1 MDKQFDVYYILRYN
15 PLINFTSGYLLADS
29 NSEVQFDCFK
39 FLLCQFSECSYPLLL
54 IVLMLE
60 LAVSFVME
68 GIFLKCVPDLREIEF
83 SLNNESRSKDMTY
96 QELKEAVQSP
106 GIVYNLYLVN
116 QAVLLIIC
124 PSLDILRQELKQ
136 MDDSLPMPYKERLS
150 KPSDKLRERIEYLS
164 SSLEQAII
172 FSSFT
177 TSISLEKH
185 MKGISFTRLP
195 KIIQDAVEIT
205 RELSID
211 YLLVDSFCIIQGSQK
226 DWEIESARMSEY
238 FGNAQITIAA
248 SSTSNAQAGILAARR
263 GVPEPVKE
271 EIKLGDG
278 TICTVL
284 VQERN
289 NKFGNLD
296 NSVHHFGLLSKRGWA
311 FQENVLPTRTIHYT
325 DSELV

>member
-1 MDKQFDVYYILRYN
+1 LKQQAKPLAVDSGSDQCFSFIRERLRVCQTQHGTCNQRNAVPLPKRVIYVGKSNEELRLEDTNNKQGLYTILSYCWGE
-15 PLINFTSGYLLADS
+15 SQYLL
-29 NSEVQFDCFK
+29 K
-39 FLLCQFSECSYPLLL
+39 
-54 IVLMLE
+54 
-60 LAVSFVME
+60 
-68 GIFLKCVPDLREIEF
+68 
-83 SLNNESRSKDMTY
+83 
-96 QELKEAVQSP
+96 
-106 GIVYNLYLVN
+106 
-116 QAVLLIIC
+116 
-124 PSLDILRQELKQ
+124 
-136 MDDSLPMPYKERLS
+136 
-150 KPSDKLRERIEYLS
+150 
-164 SSLEQAII
+164 
-172 FSSFT
+172 T
-177 TSISLEKH
+177 TSASLEKH

-195 KIIQDAVEIT
+195 KTTQGAVEIT

-211 YLLVDSFCIIQGSQK
+211 YLWVDSLCIIQGNQE